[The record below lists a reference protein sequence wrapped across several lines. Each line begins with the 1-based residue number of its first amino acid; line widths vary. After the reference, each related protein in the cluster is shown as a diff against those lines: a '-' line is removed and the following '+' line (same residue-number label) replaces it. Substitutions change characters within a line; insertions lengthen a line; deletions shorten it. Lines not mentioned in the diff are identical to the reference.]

1 MRPEQKI
8 ILSCRQ
14 TGERAERLQEW
25 LDQSRLM
32 LKSQNR
38 ALRTEVQ
45 GIHSELS
52 DVMEAVD
59 LPPTA
64 GVLGSWGSHRAE
76 LIGALVSEVKGGG
89 SEDETRTSL
98 GRDRLLTLMPRDSDG
113 GQAASLRFVSAART
127 ETPFRFPIQIA
138 LLGQLDLVRIMA
150 CAYAVHVPRRQQRI
164 PAPEVVAERLATT
177 AEQLGTQ
184 SFSGMARRDIDSI
197 RDTLNA
203 AAPESDA
210 LRSLEAAGYW
220 DTLGGL
226 IPHLPDAA
234 RRRAFAMLWGADPAL
249 TELFD
254 RLSDAIEL
262 LGFSGEAFAGLDALT
277 GRDAVTGWM
286 TRHEDSVIATSTL
299 FKCCRAPERT
309 VRISSRHGRA
319 TDIERF
325 IVTALAREVRL
336 PVDAAALPL
345 TETADLLVLPAPA
358 PVMIWPPVDRFSR
371 LVPPSGTQDL
381 KAQEALEI
389 FAAAKAV
396 YLADQAVRRH
406 TLTSLLVV
414 AESADNPSRP
424 EIDASVSCL
433 VANWVELNQGETAH
447 ARERRRT
454 GLNILVAEVDRHALP
469 TESVFG
475 TPEIAQPLRA
485 TIEAVFDGN
494 GEWATEWTPNRPF
507 RGVFTWQPP
516 RGPNRSTREAVDAAA
531 AESADILRFDR
542 HRPGEASAGKSAV
555 GKSAELSA
563 PSDLTALLEAV
574 TQATTAAI
582 HAQHLSARLVDLRRN
597 LSARFLRLHISNDPT
612 GIVEW
617 RRQVCHVARNRLD
630 RASSFGAFGRLQ
642 RALMFSEV
650 EALAVIARL
659 KVEDPRTSSAGV
671 VDLRTVEPQ
680 RIVEACLETWIV
692 AMRQITR
699 AAPLMRALR
708 VPGTVVA
715 HVIDELVLGA
725 VRIGLQQK
733 LTEAV
738 RRIQLSA
745 ARSIDC
751 EQAVAALIARGV
763 NAYVET
769 LDPGARGSR
778 PVSVRDTR
786 FGMSPAGGAALAAP
800 SRAASTVAA
809 IWAETFSDL
818 VEANILGASLLGGAG
833 HLNRELGEVLNAMSA
848 QSYEGSL

>member
-32 LKSQNR
+32 LKSQSR

-52 DVMEAVD
+52 DVMEAVE

-64 GVLGSWGSHRAE
+64 GVLGSWGSHRAA
-76 LIGALVSEVKGGG
+76 LVGALMSEMPS
-89 SEDETRTSL
+89 SEDDTRTTL
-98 GRDRLLTLMPRDSDG
+98 GRDRLLTLMPRDCDG
-113 GQAASLRFVSAART
+113 GQVANLRFVSAART
-127 ETPFRFPIQIA
+127 ETPFRFPIQIG
-138 LLGQLDLVRIMA
+138 LLSQLDLVRIIA
-150 CAYAVHVPRRQQRI
+150 CAYAVHVPRRQQCI
-164 PAPEVVAERLATT
+164 PAAEIVAERLASM

-197 RDTLNA
+197 REALHA
-203 AAPESDA
+203 AVPDSEV

-262 LGFSGEAFAGLDALT
+262 LGFTGEAFAGVDALT
-277 GRDAVTGWM
+277 GRDAVSGWI

-299 FKCCRAPERT
+299 FTCFQAPERT
-309 VRISSRHGRA
+309 ARISSRHGRA
-319 TDIERF
+319 TDVERF
-325 IVTALAREVRL
+325 IIAALARDVRL

-345 TETADLLVLPAPA
+345 IETADLLVLPAPA
-358 PVMIWPPVDRFSR
+358 PVMLWPPVERLSR
-371 LVPPSGTQDL
+371 LVAPPGTQNL
-381 KAQEALEI
+381 TALEALEI

-414 AESADNPSRP
+414 AANAESASRP
-424 EIDASVSCL
+424 EIDASVSSL

-447 ARERRRT
+447 VRERRRT
-454 GLNILVAEVDRHALP
+454 GLSILVAEADRHALP
-469 TESVFG
+469 SESVFG
-475 TPEIAQPLRA
+475 THDSAQHLTS

-494 GEWATEWTPNRPF
+494 AEWAAEWTPNRAF
-507 RGVFTWQPP
+507 RNVFTWQPP
-516 RGPNRSTREAVDAAA
+516 QGPKPSTRDAGIGDPPGT
-531 AESADILRFDR
+531 ADILRFDR
-542 HRPGEASAGKSAV
+542 HRSGDAYAV
-555 GKSAELSA
+555 KSAELSA
-563 PSDLTALLEAV
+563 PSDLTGLVQAV

-612 GIVEW
+612 SIVEW

-630 RASSFGAFGRLQ
+630 RASSFGTFGRLQ
-642 RALMFSEV
+642 RALMFSEA

-659 KVEDPRTSSAGV
+659 KTEDPRASAARG
-671 VDLRTVEPQ
+671 VDLRTIEPL
-680 RIVEACLETWIV
+680 RVVEACLETWIV

-699 AAPLMRALR
+699 AAPLMRTLR

-745 ARSIDC
+745 ARALDC
-751 EQAVAALIARGV
+751 ELAVAALIARGV

-769 LDPGARGSR
+769 LDPGARGAR
-778 PVSVRDTR
+778 PSGTRDTR
-786 FGMSPAGGAALAAP
+786 FGMSTASGAALATPIRSAG
-800 SRAASTVAA
+800 TVAA
-809 IWAETFSDL
+809 VWAEKFSDL